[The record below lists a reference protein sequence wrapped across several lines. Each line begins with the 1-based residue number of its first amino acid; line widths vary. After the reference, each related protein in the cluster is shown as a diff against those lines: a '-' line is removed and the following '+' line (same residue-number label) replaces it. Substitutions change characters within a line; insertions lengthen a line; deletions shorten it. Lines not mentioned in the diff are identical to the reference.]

1 MDQIMMKKL
10 NKQALVFV
18 VVHTLFIFN
27 LAFDIIEF
35 L

>member
-10 NKQALVFV
+10 NKQAYWFV
-18 VVHTLFIFN
+18 AIHTLFIFN
-27 LAFDIIEF
+27 LAFDLIEF